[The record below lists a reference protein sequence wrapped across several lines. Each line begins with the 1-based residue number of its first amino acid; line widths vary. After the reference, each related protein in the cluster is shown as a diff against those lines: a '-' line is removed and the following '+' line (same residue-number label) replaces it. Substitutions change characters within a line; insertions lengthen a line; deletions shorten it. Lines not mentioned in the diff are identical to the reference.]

1 MYQEMKMEIGDLV
14 YVYDEHWIIIQ
25 VDHSTVPEL
34 LTGLSSDWSRCVF
47 TIDDIDQGGCNE
59 IV

>member
-1 MYQEMKMEIGDLV
+1 MEIGDLV